1 MEGID
6 EQTVNRFMED
16 TGHSKDINKN
26 IYAVAPGLSILQ
38 TVVPVIKRL
47 DTVPSV
53 HLLRFDKDKHDD
65 APDLGTQE
73 RRTDCGDQC
82 HEPKRQGSGTCSLM
96 QAGDDEA
103 KQADHCYR
111 RTI

>member
-16 TGHSKDINKN
+16 MGHSKDIDKN
-26 IYAVAPGLSILQ
+26 IYAVAPALSILQ

-53 HLLRFDKDKHDD
+53 HLLRFDKHDD
-65 APDLGTQE
+65 APDVGTQE

-96 QAGDDEA
+96 QAGNDEA

-111 RTI
+111 RKI